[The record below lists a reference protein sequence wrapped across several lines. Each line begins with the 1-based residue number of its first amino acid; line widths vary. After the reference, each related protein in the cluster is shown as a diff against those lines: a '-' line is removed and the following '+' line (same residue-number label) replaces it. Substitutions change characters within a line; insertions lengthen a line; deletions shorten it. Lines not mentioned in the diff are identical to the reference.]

1 MCHSWATRNEA
12 LSADDYWI
20 SSLLI
25 NDGWCAAV
33 EQLQT
38 QLCRPAT
45 VAYGDWVQVPGELG
59 WGINPGALKNS
70 FTYSYVYS
78 TFFNV
83 RFKTFP
89 GFSLQLILALLWR
102 KIWRIFQ
109 RDALPSYSLH
119 FYFHFDYHDTV
130 IFIDLELSKTFIY
143 RKPHNT
149 DNILVYAAGHLG
161 CTWHSWC
168 PVLPAATWL
177 VWCAGSWADLPGLHC
192 AKPAD
197 CCGPQGEF
205 NFIVSIWL
213 IH

>member
-1 MCHSWATRNEA
+1 MADVPLLSNYKRSFVGRRLWHTATGCRFPVKLVEA
-12 LSADDYWI
+12 I
-20 SSLLI
+20 
-25 NDGWCAAV
+25 
-33 EQLQT
+33 
-38 QLCRPAT
+38 
-45 VAYGDWVQVPGELG
+45 VQVRWKTL
-59 WGINPGALKNS
+59 S
-70 FTYSYVYS
+70 HTR
-78 TFFNV
+78 TFIV
-83 RFKTFP
+83 P
-89 GFSLQLILALLWR
+89 
-102 KIWRIFQ
+102 RIFFAI
-109 RDALPSYSLH
+109 DISIPLAENLADFSYSPH

-149 DNILVYAAGHLG
+149 DNIIVYAAGHLG

-177 VWCAGSWADLPGLHC
+177 VWCTGSWADLPGLHC
-192 AKPAD
+192 AHPAD

>member
-1 MCHSWATRNEA
+1 MSDYAAVEQPHKRSFVGWRLLNIVFAKRWQIMPLLRTTIKEA
-12 LSADDYWI
+12 LSADDFWI

-25 NDGWCAAV
+25 NDGGCAAV

-59 WGINPGALKNS
+59 WGNSSGALKNS
-70 FTYSYVYS
+70 FTYSYVYR

-89 GFSLQLILALLWR
+89 GFSLQLILAFLWR

-130 IFIDLELSKTFIY
+130 LFIDLEKL
-143 RKPHNT
+143 
-149 DNILVYAAGHLG
+149 
-161 CTWHSWC
+161 CW
-168 PVLPAATWL
+168 
-177 VWCAGSWADLPGLHC
+177 
-192 AKPAD
+192 
-197 CCGPQGEF
+197 
-205 NFIVSIWL
+205 
-213 IH
+213 